1 MKHATL
7 AAVCALGCAALAPAA
22 IALPINDDFAVDI
35 DLAAASDYRS
45 RGISQTQGDPALQAD
60 VMLSHASGLYLGAW
74 TSNVDFGFAS
84 KTRQEVDYYA
94 GWAWQMAEQVNLDLG
109 YLRYTYPKES
119 QYNLS
124 EVYAILDVQG
134 FKLAAYYSSDANTQ
148 YGKDQ
153 DSLYTWVGYHRV
165 LPMEIGLELRYGRV
179 DFKDPSYWSQSGQS
193 RDSYREWEARLSRDF
208 FGLTWRLSY
217 LDTNLSKTECASSYG
232 FDDVCSATV
241 VAAVSKHL

>member
-7 AAVCALGCAALAPAA
+7 AAVCAFGCATLAPVA

-35 DLAAASDYRS
+35 DLAAVSDYRS

-60 VMLSHASGLYLGAW
+60 IMLSHASGLYLGAW

-84 KTRQEVDYYA
+84 KTRQEVDYYG

-109 YLRYTYPKES
+109 YIKYSYPKES

-124 EVYAILDVQG
+124 ELYAILAVQG
-134 FKLAAYYSSDANTQ
+134 FKLAAYYSTDASTQ

-153 DSLYTWVGYHRV
+153 DSLYTWVGYQTALPLRV
-165 LPMEIGLELRYGRV
+165 GLELRYGRV
-179 DFKDPSYWSQSGQS
+179 DLKDPSYWSQSGQS
-193 RDSYREWEARLSRDF
+193 RDSYREWEARLTRDVL
-208 FGLTWRLSY
+208 GLTWRLSY
-217 LDTNLSKTECASSYG
+217 LDTNLSHAECASSYG

-241 VAAVSKHL
+241 VAGVSKHF